1 MRVSAGV
8 FHLLSVFLLL
18 SFSIFSGT
26 ASAADLKIKVV
37 DPQGAAVAGAQVSLF
52 ATGTE
57 ASFTKTAMTSAEGIA
72 TFAGLPS
79 SSYEVQVQVLAPGF
93 APYKQ
98 INPGSPKEM
107 ITIEVELAVAME
119 TVVVSATRTLV
130 SADESG
136 ASISTLENGELEAMQ
151 PVAESDA
158 MRFVPGAVVSAAGQR
173 GGLASLFV
181 RGGDSVYNKF
191 IIDGVPVTEP
201 GGIFDS
207 GTVPLA
213 GADRMEF
220 LRGAQ
225 STLYGTDAMT
235 SVVQVFSRT
244 GSTEK
249 PELRFGADGG
259 NFGTAH
265 GFAELSGARGIWDYS
280 FFADQFNTRGLGVNN
295 DYSNSLQ
302 GGNAG
307 VRLSDAASLRVR
319 VRHSN
324 NRSGIPG
331 EWNFNGAPLL
341 APDLDA
347 HARQNNLIASAEL
360 TITAPSNWEHRFSG
374 YEYNHRTLNEDTI
387 PDRGCDVTVFDF
399 TDCFFLDLEHL
410 NRAGFHYQGDYTPRS
425 WAQTT
430 VGYEFEDEN
439 GDFNAQF
446 LTTDNNGNPVIGF
459 SLTHGLRLN
468 HDLFVQQRITRGRVS
483 VVGGLRYVHNPS
495 FGDRVVPRVAA
506 TFLALRGG
514 ERLSGT
520 RLRFSYAEGIKEPT
534 FEASFGITGTF
545 PTNPN
550 PNLKAE
556 ENRALEA
563 GVEQRLL
570 GGRFSF
576 SAIYFNNQFHN
587 QIEFESMFDA
597 TRQIFVGEYV
607 NVNRSMAHGA
617 EVEFKGRLRKHLQL
631 DSAYN
636 YTSTQ
641 ILEAPLCTPA
651 NFCDPILAAGS
662 PLLRR
667 PKHSASTLL
676 TYLGS
681 RWGANLG
688 GSFVGRRPD
697 SDFLGLGIDH
707 AAGYVRADVGG
718 WYAVRPWMTAYVN
731 VENAL
736 DRRYNEVVGYPALP
750 VNFRAGMRF
759 RIGGE

>member
-8 FHLLSVFLLL
+8 FRALSVFLLL
-18 SFSIFSGT
+18 SFPIFSAA
-26 ASAADLKIKVV
+26 ASAADLKVKVV
-37 DPQGAAVAGAQVSLF
+37 DPQGAAVSGAQVSLVCV
-52 ATGTE
+52 GVE
-57 ASFTKTAMTSAEGIA
+57 NSFVRARRLTSAEGTA
-72 TFAGLPS
+72 QLSGQADS
-79 SSYEVQVQVLAPGF
+79 KCHVEVLAAGF
-93 APYKQ
+93 AAESIQ
-98 INPGSPKEM
+98 VREGADLTVS
-107 ITIEVELAVAME
+107 LRVAMASE
-119 TVVVSATRTLV
+119 TVVVSATKTPV

-136 ASISTLENGELEAMQ
+136 ASISTLESGQLEAMQ
-151 PVAESDA
+151 PVAASDA
-158 MRFVPGAVVSAAGQR
+158 MRFLPGAVVSTAGQR
-173 GGLASLFV
+173 GGLATLFV
-181 RGGDSVYNKF
+181 RGGDSVYNKV
-191 IIDGVPVTEP
+191 IVDGVPITEP
-201 GGIFDS
+201 GGIFDF

-213 GADRMEF
+213 GADRLEF

-225 STLYGTDAMT
+225 STLYGSDAMT
-235 SVVQVFSRT
+235 SVVQVFSHT
-244 GSTEK
+244 GTAQR

-259 NFGTAH
+259 NFNTAH
-265 GFAELSGARGIWDYS
+265 GFAELSGARGVWDYD
-280 FFADQFNTRGLGVNN
+280 FFGDQFNTQGLGVNN

-307 VRLSDAASLRVR
+307 VRLNEATSLRVR

-324 NRSGIPG
+324 NRSGVPG

-341 APDLDA
+341 PPDIDA
-347 HARQNNLIASAEL
+347 RARQNNLLASAEL
-360 TITAPSNWEHRFSG
+360 TITGPSHWEHHFSG
-374 YEYNHRTLNEDTI
+374 YEYNHRTLNEDTL
-387 PDRGCDVTVFDF
+387 PDRGCDVTVFNF
-399 TDCFFLDLEHL
+399 TDCFFVDLEHL
-410 NRAGFHYQGDYTPRS
+410 NRAGFHYQGDYMPLS

-430 VGYEFEDEN
+430 LGYEFEDEN
-439 GDFNAQF
+439 GDFNSQF
-446 LTTDNNGNPVIGF
+446 LTTDINGNPIIGV
-459 SLTHGLRLN
+459 SMTHGLRLN

-495 FGDRVVPRVAA
+495 FGDRAVPRVAA

-514 ERLSGT
+514 EWFSGT
-520 RLRFSYAEGIKEPT
+520 RLRFSYGTGIKEPT

-556 ENRALEA
+556 ENHALEA
-563 GVEQRLL
+563 GVEQSLL

-597 TRQIFVGEYV
+597 TRQIFVGEFV

-617 EVEFKGRLRKHLQL
+617 EIEFRGRLRKNLHL

-651 NFCDPILAAGS
+651 NFCDPLLAAGS

-667 PKHSASTLL
+667 PRHSASTLL

-681 RWGANLG
+681 RWGANVG

-750 VNFRAGMRF
+750 INFRAGVRF